1 MLNRPRPA
9 AVGGKAQ
16 TGSPRWRSRGYRC
29 IGGVL
34 YKVSANKL
42 SKTSGRPSGDGG
54 SKPLLRAGEAPRGL
68 WAQSLQPCSE
78 AMAGTAPTSTRS
90 EGGLPRWRSP
100 RPITPAG
107 RALGVAPRGSGWCHG
122 EAPGTTRVHR
132 LGVSCLAELPP
143 IFRGLLLDKGDEPGT
158 VNTARAREHLGLR
171 RLIALATPPNCV
183 WRRPLPHGRSRGL
196 REQAEERE
204 MLWIHLLYKLT
215 RKRFWF
221 QSNFTPFLSV
231 QKKKNEV
238 AGGVGIVRAQRP
250 AGPAQGGGGVGSS
263 QRPSSK
269 PCLSAQ
275 GLSVG
280 PAACCQA
287 RCVAS

>member
-1 MLNRPRPA
+1 
-9 AVGGKAQ
+9 
-16 TGSPRWRSRGYRC
+16 
-29 IGGVL
+29 
-34 YKVSANKL
+34 
-42 SKTSGRPSGDGG
+42 
-54 SKPLLRAGEAPRGL
+54 
-68 WAQSLQPCSE
+68 
-78 AMAGTAPTSTRS
+78 MAGTAPTSTRS

-231 QKKKNEV
+231 QKKKMRLQAVWGLYGPSAPQGRPREEV
-238 AGGVGIVRAQRP
+238 GWAAARGPPRSPACPPRA
-250 AGPAQGGGGVGSS
+250 
-263 QRPSSK
+263 
-269 PCLSAQ
+269 CLWAR
-275 GLSVG
+275 L
-280 PAACCQA
+280 PAAKPGVLPPRAGQA
-287 RCVAS
+287 PAKALLLLFPASFSRRWAGHPHPGLCS